1 MRTRERCFAARRLAP
16 QLESGTMV
24 ATVIVLGGAQSTVGY
39 FEKDGY
45 YASMKLEHRRAS
57 AWHGGGAAALR
68 LRGQVR
74 PKRFE
79 QVLAGYVP
87 HTGIRL
93 GRKRDGEH
101 QHRPGL
107 DITLSA
113 PKSVSLEGLVF
124 GERRVVRAHDE
135 AVRETLDWIESDLL
149 QTRGYDPT
157 TGRHPRERAHG
168 MVAAL
173 FRHLT
178 SRNQDPQLHTHC
190 VVANMT
196 RNAEGAWRSLE
207 TTKVRRSVKLIGAYY
222 RNALAQRLQALGYAI
237 APTLI
242 GRMPGFEIAGYDR
255 ALLDAFSGRRR
266 EILQMLEANGLP
278 YTPALAQMAALH
290 TRRRKVDIGLAAL
303 IPQWRARA
311 RELGLT
317 RSASEARPP
326 RPLDPETGRRSPRVR
341 VEPLNLPKNVIRN
354 RARAP
359 ALPDLR
365 PDPSLDASAPSRT
378 GPAAPAT
385 LVRAPEVG
393 VLEAV
398 ARAVAAIEER
408 MAVFPETEVQALV
421 LGHAP
426 GRYTLAEID
435 TAIAKLVR
443 DGELVEATRRGADR
457 AFVTDRAI
465 RAERRILA
473 MMRAGRNK
481 GRTFADTVAIEYK
494 LAFGTLTRGQRTA
507 VDAIARA
514 PDWLIGVQGHAGSGK
529 TTMLRAAAGLPGMP
543 RMHGLAPSS
552 AAVRALARGAGI
564 ETRTLQWFLT
574 RFDDLSDAERLAR
587 GREAY
592 AGSVLAIDEAS
603 MIGTVQM
610 EALLRIAG
618 KLDVA
623 RVVLIGDTRQLRAVD
638 AGQPFRVLQ
647 RAGMAT
653 TVMDEVLRQRD
664 ANLAAA
670 VAHVRDGH
678 PDLALRT
685 LGERV
690 QETERETLGEAAGTI
705 WLALPD
711 AARAETAVL
720 APTHAMRREI
730 HATIREGLALE
741 GTLHGATLT
750 IERLIG
756 RRLTRADAADM
767 RSYAEG
773 DTVVFHRDAYGCRR
787 DDVCTVAR
795 VGDHSVELA
804 HTDGAPR
811 RFRPSGNAARYL
823 GVFDTATIDIRA
835 GDRIRWTRNRK
846 APRTR
851 FGHPQA
857 PDLVNGDTAEVL
869 SIDARRVHFMTEH
882 GERIGLARSDPQLR
896 HLDHAYSS
904 TVHAAQGRT
913 VRSVIAVLGAAGL
926 SDQTMLYVEM
936 SRAADEFVLLTDDRE
951 ALAEMLVHRPG
962 LEESALEAIGEAL
975 TAPPVVEP
983 EVFDKLRGD
992 WTAVRT
998 KAEATGDIAYF
1009 TEGYTDVMAR
1019 AAALSAIEDL
1029 PADMRR
1035 FTAAMLAEHQR
1046 NRARERTVTGL
1057 IRRMQSHWRRRPELG
1072 GASPDP
1078 QAVESPRH
1086 RQWRADTSEM
1096 LGTARAWLGEGSD
1109 IARHLDAMPGAR
1121 AGLETAVRDV
1131 ERVRARGDYRV
1142 FERRWQA
1149 ARAQAARDGIPAI
1162 DVAGY
1167 AEVAALGEA
1176 LVRVDTLNGAERET
1190 VDAWRSE
1197 HDEAAGLR
1205 EDMERYPSEV
1215 AALMQARDTLD
1226 IERDADGGFDPAHP
1240 GYRRWRVDATRLLR
1254 WGGSMLALHLPYHPE
1269 RRARVVRETT
1279 ALGTALSADVYR
1291 TFGWLYR
1298 DVAARAQSAGTIP
1311 FYTPRY
1317 NELVAAVR
1325 AHLLAFGVGL
1335 PPDTRRLVDEWRA
1348 HDEAC
1353 HRRRAEIERFPT
1365 QARKLLSMDRTVG
1378 RWRPDAEALLES
1390 GRAMLTD
1397 PRDDGPHLDAM
1408 PGVRTRIARAL
1419 VPVHRALQSARA
1431 PASADADFILP
1442 CRDRVVAGD
1451 RIRWTMLHGESLRWR
1466 IEGDMPR
1473 LDGIVV
1479 EVGPVMGMDGEVAKL
1494 RIEAR
1499 SGERGPAPGE
1509 TVWMHMDGLRD
1520 HDCVRAVWADEDER
1534 ARIEARDRREAA
1546 ERERIRDRHIDR
1558 GEDLGRTL

>member
-1 MRTRERCFAARRLAP
+1 
-16 QLESGTMV
+16 MV
-24 ATVIVLGGAQSTVGY
+24 ATVTAVGSAGSKVEY
-39 FEKDGY
+39 FEEDGY
-45 YASMKLEHRRAS
+45 YPKNDPEHRRAS
-57 AWHGGGAAALR
+57 AWHGGGAGALG
-68 LRGQVR
+68 LRGHVR
-74 PKRFE
+74 PNRFE
-79 QVLAGYVP
+79 EVLSGYVP
-87 HTGIRL
+87 HTDIQL
-93 GRKRDGEH
+93 GRMRDGEH

-124 GERRVVRAHDE
+124 GARRVVRAHDE
-135 AVRETLDWIESDLL
+135 AVRATLDWIESDLL
-149 QTRGYDPT
+149 QTRGYDPA
-157 TGRHPRERAHG
+157 TGKRPRERAHG

-196 RNAEGAWRSLE
+196 RNAKGEWRSLE
-207 TTKVRRSVKLIGAYY
+207 TTKVRRSEKLIGAYY
-222 RNALAQRLQALGYAI
+222 RNALARRLQALGYAI
-237 APTLI
+237 TPTLI

-278 YTPALAQMAALH
+278 YTPALAQMAALR
-290 TRRRKVDIGLAAL
+290 TRRRKVDIGLAEL

-317 RSASEARPP
+317 RSVAEARPP
-326 RPLDPETGRRSPRVR
+326 RPLDPATGRRSPRVR
-341 VEPLNLPKNVIRN
+341 VAPPDLPANVIRN
-354 RARAP
+354 RKRAP

-365 PDPSLDASAPSRT
+365 PDPALDASAPSPT

-398 ARAVAAIEER
+398 ARAVAAVEER
-408 MAVFPETEVQALV
+408 MAVFPEAELQALV

-435 TAIAKLVR
+435 AGIARLVR
-443 DGELVEATRRGADR
+443 DGELVQAERRGADR
-457 AFVTDRAI
+457 AFVTDRAL

-481 GRTFADTVAIEYK
+481 GQTLADAVAIEYK
-494 LAFGTLTRGQRTA
+494 LAFGALTRGQRAA

-514 PDWLIGVQGHAGSGK
+514 PDWLVGVQGHAGAGK
-529 TTMLRAAAGLPGMP
+529 TTMLRAAAELPGMP
-543 RMHGLAPSS
+543 RVHGLAPSS
-552 AAVRALARGAGI
+552 AAVRALSRGAGI

-574 RFDDLSDAERLAR
+574 RFDDLSNAERIAR
-587 GREAY
+587 GREMY
-592 AGSVLAIDEAS
+592 ADSVLAVDEAS

-623 RVVLIGDTRQLRAVD
+623 RVVLLGDTRQLRAVD

-690 QETERETLGEAAGTI
+690 QETERETLGEAAGRI

-756 RRLTRADAADM
+756 RRLTRADAADI

-795 VGDHSVELA
+795 VGDNSVELA
-804 HTDGAPR
+804 HPDGAPR
-811 RFRPSGNAARYL
+811 RFRPAGNASRYL
-823 GVFDTATIDIRA
+823 GVFDTDTIDIRA

-926 SDQTMLYVEM
+926 TDQTMLYVEM
-936 SRAADEFVLLTDDRE
+936 SRASDEFLLLTDDRE
-951 ALAEMLVHRPG
+951 ALAEVLLHRPG

-975 TAPPVVEP
+975 TSPPVVEP
-983 EVFDKLRGD
+983 EVFDTLRAD
-992 WTAVRT
+992 WAAVRAR
-998 KAEATGDIAYF
+998 AETASDLPYF

-1035 FTAAMLAEHQR
+1035 FSAALLAEHRQHR
-1046 NRARERTVTGL
+1046 ERERTVTGL
-1057 IRRMQSHWRRRPELG
+1057 IRRMQSHGRRWPELG
-1072 GASPDP
+1072 WAHPDP
-1078 QAVESPRH
+1078 ATALPPAH
-1086 RQWRADTSEM
+1086 RQWRDDADRM
-1096 LGTARAWLGEGSD
+1096 LDTARAWLGQDSD
-1109 IARHLDAMPGAR
+1109 IARHLDAMPDAR
-1121 AGLETAVRDV
+1121 AGLETAVRDID
-1131 ERVRARGDYRV
+1131 RTCVRDNYRF
-1142 FERRWQA
+1142 FERQWHALRMNEGESMVYLP
-1149 ARAQAARDGIPAI
+1149 RD
-1162 DVAGY
+1162 D
-1167 AEVAALGEA
+1167 EVTRLGEA
-1176 LVRVDTLNGAERET
+1176 LLDCDELTRAQHAVVGEWRAAHERAMTRGGE
-1190 VDAWRSE
+1190 VERYP
-1197 HDEAAGLR
+1197 DEAAALIEEWHNLHHPEYPDATDDPADPLHRKWRNDTVESRTNVRAMLAPGSVHAPHLSALPDLAAALRRAAADLDDALRTHACRGLAWLAN
-1205 EDMERYPSEV
+1205 EV
-1215 AALMQARDTLD
+1215 AR
-1226 IERDADGGFDPAHP
+1226 
-1240 GYRRWRVDATRLLR
+1240 
-1254 WGGSMLALHLPYHPE
+1254 
-1269 RRARVVRETT
+1269 
-1279 ALGTALSADVYR
+1279 SAE
-1291 TFGWLYR
+1291 
-1298 DVAARAQSAGTIP
+1298 AAGTIA
-1311 FYTPRY
+1311 YYAPRY
-1317 NELVAAVR
+1317 DELAAW
-1325 AHLLAFGVGL
+1325 AESLGEADGL
-1335 PPDTRRLVDEWRA
+1335 PGATRRRLADWRTD
-1348 HDEAC
+1348 HDAC
-1353 HRRRAEIERFPT
+1353 LRRRAEIEAFPDRAA
-1365 QARKLLSMDRTVG
+1365 ARLAARDGTEQWHRDGAELIEAGRVMLADSPGDR
-1378 RWRPDAEALLES
+1378 
-1390 GRAMLTD
+1390 
-1397 PRDDGPHLDAM
+1397 PHLDAM
-1408 PGVRTRIARAL
+1408 PGMRNRIAEAL
-1419 VPVHRALQSARA
+1419 SPLVRALQAESTS
-1431 PASADADFILP
+1431 ASADGACIVP
-1442 CRDRVVAGD
+1442 CRDRVLPGD
-1451 RIRWTMLHGESLRWR
+1451 RIRCTVH
-1466 IEGDMPR
+1466 
-1473 LDGIVV
+1473 
-1479 EVGPVMGMDGEVAKL
+1479 
-1494 RIEAR
+1494 AR
-1499 SGERGPAPGE
+1499 SGYGFSTDGEKLLIEGEVQDVRSHFLVSVRITACPDERGPSPESAVRLPMRELLEFG
-1509 TVWMHMDGLRD
+1509 
-1520 HDCVRAVWADEDER
+1520 CVRMLSENEEAR
-1534 ARIEARDRREAA
+1534 ARLEADVRREFAESEKSVARQLLERDRRRGRA
-1546 ERERIRDRHIDR
+1546 IDR
-1558 GEDLGRTL
+1558 DEDHDLQV

>member
-1 MRTRERCFAARRLAP
+1 
-16 QLESGTMV
+16 MV
-24 ATVIVLGGAQSTVGY
+24 ATVTAAGAAKSKVEY
-39 FEKDGY
+39 FEEDGY
-45 YASMKLEHRRAS
+45 YPKNDPEHRRAS
-57 AWHGGGAAALR
+57 AWHGGGAGALG
-68 LRGQVR
+68 LRGHVR
-74 PKRFE
+74 PNRFE
-79 QVLAGYVP
+79 EVLSGYVP
-87 HTGIRL
+87 HTDIQL
-93 GRKRDGEH
+93 GRMRDGEH

-124 GERRVVRAHDE
+124 GVRRVVRAHDE
-135 AVRETLDWIESDLL
+135 AVRATLDWIESDLL
-149 QTRGYDPT
+149 QTRGYDPA
-157 TGRHPRERAHG
+157 TGRRPRERAHG

-196 RNAEGAWRSLE
+196 RNAKGEWRSLE
-207 TTKVRRSVKLIGAYY
+207 TTKIRRSEKLIGAYY
-222 RNALAQRLQALGYAI
+222 RNALAKRLQALGYAI
-237 APTLI
+237 TPTLI

-278 YTPALAQMAALH
+278 YTPALAQMAALR
-290 TRRRKVDIGLAAL
+290 TRRRKVDIGLAEL

-317 RSASEARPP
+317 RSVAEARPP
-326 RPLDPETGRRSPRVR
+326 RPLDPATGRRSPRVR
-341 VEPLNLPKNVIRN
+341 VAPPNLPKNVIRN

-365 PDPSLDASAPSRT
+365 PDPALEASAPSPT
-378 GPAAPAT
+378 GRGAPAT

-398 ARAVAAIEER
+398 ARAVAAVEER
-408 MAVFPETEVQALV
+408 MAVFPEAELQALV

-435 TAIAKLVR
+435 AGIARLVR
-443 DGELVEATRRGADR
+443 DGELVQAERRGADR

-481 GRTFADTVAIEYK
+481 GRTLADAVAIEYK
-494 LAFGTLTRGQRTA
+494 LAFGALTRGQRAA

-514 PDWLIGVQGHAGSGK
+514 PDWLVGVQGHAGAGK
-529 TTMLRAAAGLPGMP
+529 TTMLRAAAELPGMP

-587 GREAY
+587 GREMCAD
-592 AGSVLAIDEAS
+592 SVLAVDEAS

-618 KLDVA
+618 KLEVA
-623 RVVLIGDTRQLRAVD
+623 RVVLLGDTRQLRAVD

-664 ANLAAA
+664 ASLAAA

-690 QETERETLGEAAGTI
+690 QETARETLGEAAGTI

-756 RRLTRADAADM
+756 RRLTRADAADI
-767 RSYAEG
+767 RSYAVG
-773 DTVVFHRDAYGCRR
+773 DTVVFHRDAYGCQR
-787 DDVCTVAR
+787 DDICTVAR
-795 VGDHSVELA
+795 IGDNSVELA
-804 HTDGAPR
+804 HPDGAPR
-811 RFRPSGNAARYL
+811 RFRPAGNASRYL

-846 APRTR
+846 TPRAR

-857 PDLVNGDTAEVL
+857 PDLVNGDTAQVL

-926 SDQTMLYVEM
+926 TDQTMLYVEM
-936 SRAADEFVLLTDDRE
+936 SRASDEFVLLTDDHE
-951 ALAEMLVHRPG
+951 ALAEVLVHRPG

-975 TAPPVVEP
+975 TSPPVVEP
-983 EVFDKLRGD
+983 EVFDKLRAD
-992 WTAVRT
+992 WAAVWSR
-998 KAEATGDIAYF
+998 AESAGDIPYF

-1035 FTAAMLAEHQR
+1035 FSAALLAEHRQHR
-1046 NRARERTVTGL
+1046 ERERTVTGL
-1057 IRRMQSHWRRRPELG
+1057 IRRMQSHGRRWPELG
-1072 GASPDP
+1072 WAHPDP
-1078 QAVESPRH
+1078 ATALPPAH
-1086 RQWRADTSEM
+1086 RQWRDDANRMRD
-1096 LGTARAWLGEGSD
+1096 TARAWLGQDSD
-1109 IARHLDAMPGAR
+1109 IAPHLDAMPGAR
-1121 AGLETAVRDV
+1121 AGLETAVRDIDRTCVRDNYRFFERLWHALRTNEGESMVYLPRYDEVTRLGAALMDCDELTRAQHAVVGQWRAAHERAMARRGEV
-1131 ERVRARGDYRV
+1131 ERYPDEAAALIEEWHNLHHPEYPDATDDPADPLHRKWRNDTVESRTNARAMLAPGSVHAPHLSALPDLAAALRRAAADLDDALRTHACRGLAWLANEVARSAEAAGTIAFYAPRYD
-1142 FERRWQA
+1142 ELA
-1149 ARAQAARDGIPAI
+1149 ARA
-1162 DVAGY
+1162 
-1167 AEVAALGEA
+1167 ESLGEA
-1176 LVRVDTLNGAERET
+1176 D
-1190 VDAWRSE
+1190 
-1197 HDEAAGLR
+1197 GL
-1205 EDMERYPSEV
+1205 
-1215 AALMQARDTLD
+1215 
-1226 IERDADGGFDPAHP
+1226 P
-1240 GYRRWRVDATRLLR
+1240 GATR
-1254 WGGSMLALHLPYHPE
+1254 
-1269 RRARVVRETT
+1269 
-1279 ALGTALSADVYR
+1279 
-1291 TFGWLYR
+1291 
-1298 DVAARAQSAGTIP
+1298 
-1311 FYTPRY
+1311 
-1317 NELVAAVR
+1317 
-1325 AHLLAFGVGL
+1325 
-1335 PPDTRRLVDEWRA
+1335 RRLADWRTD
-1348 HDEAC
+1348 HDAC
-1353 HRRRAEIERFPT
+1353 LRRRAEIEAFP
-1365 QARKLLSMDRTVG
+1365 G
-1378 RWRPDAEALLES
+1378 RAAALLAARDGTGQWHRDGAGLIEA
-1390 GRAMLTD
+1390 GRDMLAD
-1397 PRDDGPHLDAM
+1397 APGDRPHLDAM
-1408 PGVRTRIARAL
+1408 PGMRNRIAEAL
-1419 VPVHRALQSARA
+1419 SPLLRALQAESTS
-1431 PASADADFILP
+1431 ASADGAYIVP
-1442 CRDRVVAGD
+1442 CRDRVLPGD
-1451 RIRWTMLHGESLRWR
+1451 RIRCTVH
-1466 IEGDMPR
+1466 
-1473 LDGIVV
+1473 
-1479 EVGPVMGMDGEVAKL
+1479 
-1494 RIEAR
+1494 AR
-1499 SGERGPAPGE
+1499 SGYGLSTDGEKRLIEGEVRRVTGHFLVSVHITASPDDDRGPSPGSAVRLPVSE
-1509 TVWMHMDGLRD
+1509 LLEF
-1520 HDCVRAVWADEDER
+1520 DCVRMLSENEEAR
-1534 ARIEARDRREAA
+1534 ARLEADVRRDIAEREELGARQLLERDRRRSRA
-1546 ERERIRDRHIDR
+1546 IDR
-1558 GEDLGRTL
+1558 DEDHDLHM

>member
-1 MRTRERCFAARRLAP
+1 
-16 QLESGTMV
+16 MV
-24 ATVIVLGGAQSTVGY
+24 ATVTVLGAAQSRVGY
-39 FEKDGY
+39 FVSDGY
-45 YASMKLEHRRAS
+45 YVTMELEHRRAS
-57 AWHGGGAAALR
+57 SWHGDGASALG
-68 LRGQVR
+68 LRGQVH
-74 PKRFE
+74 PERFE
-79 QVLAGYVP
+79 EVLAGYVP
-87 HTGIRL
+87 DTDIRL
-93 GRKRDGEH
+93 GRMRDGEH

-157 TGRHPRERAHG
+157 TGRRPRERAHG

-196 RNAEGAWRSLE
+196 RNAKGEWRSLE
-207 TTKVRRSVKLIGAYY
+207 TTKVRRSEKLIGAYY

-237 APTLI
+237 TPTLI
-242 GRMPGFEIAGYDR
+242 GRMPGFEIAGYAR

-290 TRRRKVDIGLAAL
+290 TRRRKVDIGLSVL

-317 RSASEARPP
+317 RSVAEARPP
-326 RPLDPETGRRSPRVR
+326 RPLDPATGRRSPRVR
-341 VEPLNLPKNVIRN
+341 VAPPDLPANVIRN
-354 RARAP
+354 RKRAP

-365 PDPSLDASAPSRT
+365 PDPALDASAPSPT

-393 VLEAV
+393 VLEAA

-443 DGELVEATRRGADR
+443 DGELVEAERRGAER
-457 AFVTDRAI
+457 AYVTDRAI

-473 MMRAGRNK
+473 MMRAGRNR
-481 GRTFADTVAIEYK
+481 GRT
-494 LAFGTLTRGQRTA
+494 LANAALVKARLDRDALTAGQRAA

-529 TTMLRAAAGLPGMP
+529 TTMLREAATLPGIP
-543 RMHGLAPSS
+543 RVHGLAPSS

-564 ETRTLQWFLT
+564 ETRTLQWFLA
-574 RFDDLSDAERLAR
+574 RFDDLSDADRLAR

-603 MIGTVQM
+603 MVGTVQM
-610 EALLRIAG
+610 EALLRIAA
-618 KLDVA
+618 KLEVS

-664 ANLAAA
+664 ATLAGA

-685 LGERV
+685 LGTRV
-690 QETERETLGEAAGTI
+690 QETARETLGEAAGTI

-720 APTHAMRREI
+720 VPTHAMRREI

-756 RRLTRADAADM
+756 RRLTRADAADIG
-767 RSYAEG
+767 SYAEG

-787 DDVCTVAR
+787 DDVCTVAC
-795 VGDHSVELA
+795 VGDNSVELT
-804 HTDGAPR
+804 HPDGAPR
-811 RFRPSGNAARYL
+811 RFRPAGNASRYL
-823 GVFDTATIDIRA
+823 GVFDTDIIDIRA

-851 FGHPQA
+851 FGHLQA
-857 PDLVNGDTAEVL
+857 PDLVNGDTAEIL

-882 GERIGLARSDPQLR
+882 GERTGLARSDPQLR

-913 VRSVIAVLGAAGL
+913 ARSVIAVLGAAGL
-926 SDQTMLYVEM
+926 TDQTMLYVEM
-936 SRAADEFVLLTDDRE
+936 SRAADEFVLLTDDRA
-951 ALAEMLVHRPG
+951 ALAEVLVHRPG

-983 EVFDKLRGD
+983 EVFDKLRAD
-992 WTAVRT
+992 WAAVRT
-998 KAEATGDIAYF
+998 MARAAGDIPYF

-1035 FTAAMLAEHQR
+1035 FTAALLAEHKQH
-1046 NRARERTVTGL
+1046 RARERTVTGL
-1057 IRRMQSHWRRRPELG
+1057 IRRMQSHWRRWPELG
-1072 GASPDP
+1072 WASPDP
-1078 QAVESPRH
+1078 ATEQPPAH
-1086 RQWRADTSEM
+1086 RRWRADANRM
-1096 LGTARAWLGEGSD
+1096 LDTARAWLAGDG
-1109 IARHLDAMPGAR
+1109 AVAPHLDAMPRAR
-1121 AGLETAVRDV
+1121 GGLETAVRELD
-1131 ERVRARGDYRV
+1131 RTCVRDNYRF
-1142 FERRWQA
+1142 FERLW
-1149 ARAQAARDGIPAI
+1149 
-1162 DVAGY
+1162 
-1167 AEVAALGEA
+1167 
-1176 LVRVDTLNGAERET
+1176 
-1190 VDAWRSE
+1190 
-1197 HDEAAGLR
+1197 HGLR
-1205 EDMERYPSEV
+1205 TNVGESMVYGRRYDEV
-1215 AALMQARDTLD
+1215 TRLGGALMDCDELTPTQHT
-1226 IERDADGGFDPAHP
+1226 
-1240 GYRRWRVDATRLLR
+1240 V
-1254 WGGSMLALHLPYHPE
+1254 
-1269 RRARVVRETT
+1269 
-1279 ALGTALSADVYR
+1279 LG
-1291 TFGWLYR
+1291 
-1298 DVAARAQSAGTIP
+1298 Q
-1311 FYTPRY
+1311 
-1317 NELVAAVR
+1317 
-1325 AHLLAFGVGL
+1325 
-1335 PPDTRRLVDEWRA
+1335 WRA
-1348 HDEAC
+1348 AHEQAMA
-1353 HRRRAEIERFPT
+1353 RRAEIERYPDE
-1365 QARKLLSMDRTVG
+1365 AAVLIDAG
-1378 RWRPDAEALLES
+1378 RYLDESEDPDATHDPADPMDPTHRKWRNDVTES
-1390 GRAMLTD
+1390 RTNARAMLAPGSIYAPHLSALPDLGAALRRAAADLDDALRTQACRGLAWLVNEVGRSAEAAGTIAFYAPRYDELAAWAESLGDTD
-1397 PRDDGPHLDAM
+1397 GLPGATRRLLAEWRTDHDACLGRRAEIEAFPDRAAALLAARDGHGPWRRDATTLIEAGRDMLADAPGDRPHLDAM
-1408 PGVRTRIARAL
+1408 PGVRNRIAEALSPLVRAL
-1419 VPVHRALQSARA
+1419 RAELKL
-1431 PASADADFILP
+1431 ASADSDYIVP
-1442 CRDRVVAGD
+1442 CRDRVLPGD
-1451 RIRWTMLHGESLRWR
+1451 RIRCTVHGRSGYGFSTDGEKRL
-1466 IEGDMPR
+1466 IEGEVRHVGNHYWASVRITACPHDRGPSPGSEVFLPMNELLEFDCARMLRDDEDARARLEADVRREIAR
-1473 LDGIVV
+1473 LD
-1479 EVGPVMGMDGEVAKL
+1479 ESVARQL
-1494 RIEAR
+1494 LE
-1499 SGERGPAPGE
+1499 
-1509 TVWMHMDGLRD
+1509 
-1520 HDCVRAVWADEDER
+1520 
-1534 ARIEARDRREAA
+1534 RDRRHG
-1546 ERERIRDRHIDR
+1546 RDIDR
-1558 GEDLGRTL
+1558 GEDYDRSW

>member
-1 MRTRERCFAARRLAP
+1 
-16 QLESGTMV
+16 MV
-24 ATVIVLGGAQSTVGY
+24 ATVTVLGAAQSRVGY
-39 FEKDGY
+39 FVSDGY
-45 YASMKLEHRRAS
+45 YVTMELEHRRAS
-57 AWHGGGAAALR
+57 SWHGDGASALG
-68 LRGQVR
+68 LRGQVH
-74 PKRFE
+74 PERFE
-79 QVLAGYVP
+79 EVLAGYVP
-87 HTGIRL
+87 DTDIRL
-93 GRKRDGEH
+93 GRMRDGEH

-107 DITLSA
+107 DVTLSA

-149 QTRGYDPT
+149 QTRGYDPA
-157 TGRHPRERAHG
+157 TGRRPRERAHG

-196 RNAEGAWRSLE
+196 RNAKGEWRSLE
-207 TTKVRRSVKLIGAYY
+207 TTKVRRSEKLIGAYY

-237 APTLI
+237 TPTLI
-242 GRMPGFEIAGYDR
+242 GRMPGFEIAGYAR

-266 EILQMLEANGLP
+266 EILQMLKANGLP

-290 TRRRKVDIGLAAL
+290 TRRRKVDIGLSVL

-311 RELGLT
+311 RELGLV
-317 RSASEARPP
+317 RSTSEARPP
-326 RPLDPETGRRSPRVR
+326 RPLDPDTGRRSPRVR
-341 VEPLNLPKNVIRN
+341 VAPPNLPANVIRN
-354 RARAP
+354 RRRAP

-365 PDPSLDASAPSRT
+365 PDPTLDASAPSPT
-378 GPAAPAT
+378 GRGAPAT

-393 VLEAV
+393 VLEAA

-426 GRYTLAEID
+426 GRYTLAGID
-435 TAIAKLVR
+435 AAIAKLVR
-443 DGELVEATRRGADR
+443 DGELVEAMRRGAER
-457 AFVTDRAI
+457 AYVTDRAV

-473 MMRAGRNK
+473 IMRAGRNK
-481 GRTFADTVAIEYK
+481 GRTLADAPSVESG
-494 LAFGTLTRGQRTA
+494 LARGSLTRGQRTA

-529 TTMLRAAAGLPGMP
+529 TTMLHVAAELPGMP
-543 RMHGLAPSS
+543 RVHGLAPSS

-564 ETRTLQWFLT
+564 ETRTLQWFLA

-603 MIGTVQM
+603 MVGTVQM

-618 KLDVA
+618 KLDIA

-664 ANLAAA
+664 ATLAAA

-685 LGERV
+685 LGTRV
-690 QETERETLGEAAGTI
+690 QETARETLGEAAGRI

-741 GTLHGATLT
+741 GTLHGTALT

-756 RRLTRADAADM
+756 RRLTRADAADIG
-767 RSYAEG
+767 SYAEG

-787 DDVCTVAR
+787 DDICTVDR
-795 VGDHSVELA
+795 IGDNSVELT
-804 HTDGAPR
+804 HPDGAPR
-811 RFRPSGNAARYL
+811 RFRPSGNASRYL
-823 GVFDTATIDIRA
+823 GVFDTDIIELRA

-857 PDLVNGDTAEVL
+857 PDLVNGDTAEIL
-869 SIDARRVHFMTEH
+869 AIDARRVHFMTEH
-882 GERIGLARSDPQLR
+882 GERTGLARSDPQLR

-913 VRSVIAVLGAAGL
+913 VRSVIAVLAAAGL
-926 SDQTMLYVEM
+926 TDQTMLYVEM

-951 ALAEMLVHRPG
+951 ALAEVLVHRPG

-983 EVFDKLRGD
+983 EVFDKLRAD
-992 WTAVRT
+992 WAAVRMR
-998 KAEATGDIAYF
+998 AQPTGDVPYF
-1009 TEGYTDVMAR
+1009 TDGYTDVMSR

-1035 FTAAMLAEHQR
+1035 LTEALLAEHKQH
-1046 NRARERTVTGL
+1046 RARERTVTGL
-1057 IRRMQSHWRRRPELG
+1057 IRRMQSHWRRWPELG
-1072 GASPDP
+1072 WASPDP
-1078 QAVESPRH
+1078 ATEQPPAH
-1086 RQWRADTSEM
+1086 RRWRADANRM
-1096 LGTARAWLGEGSD
+1096 LDTARAWLAGDG
-1109 IARHLDAMPGAR
+1109 AVAPHLDAMPRAR

-1131 ERVRARGDYRV
+1131 ERVRARGDFFV

-1167 AEVAALGEA
+1167 TGVAAFGEA
-1176 LVRVDTLNGAERET
+1176 LVRVDTLDGAQRET
-1190 VDAWRSE
+1190 VDAWRSA
-1197 HDEAAGLR
+1197 HHEATGLR

-1215 AALMQARDTLD
+1215 ATLMRARDNLD
-1226 IERDADGGFDPAHP
+1226 LDRDADGGFDPAHP
-1240 GYRRWRVDATRLLR
+1240 SYRTWRVDVTRLLR

-1269 RRARVVRETT
+1269 RRARVVHETK
-1279 ALGTALSADVYR
+1279 ALGAALGADVYR

-1298 DVAARAQSAGTIP
+1298 DVTARAQSAGTIP

-1353 HRRRAEIERFPT
+1353 HRRRAEIERFP
-1365 QARKLLSMDRTVG
+1365 AEVRKLLSTDRTAG

-1408 PGVRTRIARAL
+1408 PGVRNRIARAL
-1419 VPVHRALQSARA
+1419 VPVHRALQPGRA

-1442 CRDRVVAGD
+1442 CRDRVVTGD

-1479 EVGPVMGMDGEVAKL
+1479 EVELAMPMDGEAAKL
-1494 RIEAR
+1494 RVEAR

-1509 TVWMHMDGLRD
+1509 TVWMHMDDLRH

-1534 ARIEARDRREAA
+1534 ARIEARARREAA
-1546 ERERIRDRHIDR
+1546 ERERIRDHHIDR
-1558 GEDLGRTL
+1558 GEDFDRSM